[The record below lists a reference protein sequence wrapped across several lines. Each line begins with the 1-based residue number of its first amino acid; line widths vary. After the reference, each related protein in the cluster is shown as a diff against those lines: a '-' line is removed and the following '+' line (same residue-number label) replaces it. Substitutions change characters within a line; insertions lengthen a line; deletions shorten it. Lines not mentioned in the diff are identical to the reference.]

1 MSSGMDDQEI
11 KNKIIEK
18 LLRGRFISGKNVTID
33 QFVSNQAG
41 LPTHEHGRARQLLE
55 DEMIPQGEG
64 SIAKYGGQRNAI
76 HLTDVDEA
84 VQYLKDN
91 GGNVPFG
98 F

>member
-1 MSSGMDDQEI
+1 M
-11 KNKIIEK
+11 
-18 LLRGRFISGKNVTID
+18 
-33 QFVSNQAG
+33 G

-84 VQYLKDN
+84 VEYLKDN

-98 F
+98 FD

>member
-1 MSSGMDDQEI
+1 MDEQEI
-11 KNKIIEK
+11 KNKAVEK
-18 LLRGRFISGKNVTID
+18 LLRGRYIGGKNVTID
-33 QFVSNQAG
+33 QFVSNVMG

-64 SIAKYGGQRNAI
+64 SIAKYGGQRDAI

-84 VQYLKDN
+84 VEYLKDN

-98 F
+98 FD